1 MFCPKEESR
10 GRKSGD
16 EGEAGK
22 SEGPGDNDNVIKH
35 FKDVIYEI
43 LY

>member
-1 MFCPKEESR
+1 MFFPEKESR

-22 SEGPGDNDNVIKH
+22 SEGPGDIDNVIKH
-35 FKDVIYEI
+35 FTDVIYEFS
-43 LY
+43 